1 MEKTFSDKEKM
12 FLRQT
17 DRLYHLEEI
26 NGKLELKF
34 VKFWQDSNVKIMSPD
49 SFKITSHSEGSV
61 KPCSAEWS
69 MTHNPAI
76 FTSCALSHDLVHD
89 SKNDITEWSIFV
101 PEGGDKRY
109 SKEQHLL
116 PLLRLPASAQCGV
129 KNIKIKINDNELV
142 LPVTLEQGEYLSIP
156 HDTKW
161 GCIYDAET
169 HNIKREFYLPQFNS
183 CWYLPNI
190 KRGQTNKV
198 ALVCDPI
205 EKGKSISL
213 ILNLRYWNDILPK

>member
-1 MEKTFSDKEKM
+1 
-12 FLRQT
+12 
-17 DRLYHLEEI
+17 
-26 NGKLELKF
+26 
-34 VKFWQDSNVKIMSPD
+34 
-49 SFKITSHSEGSV
+49 
-61 KPCSAEWS
+61 
-69 MTHNPAI
+69 
-76 FTSCALSHDLVHD
+76 
-89 SKNDITEWSIFV
+89 
-101 PEGGDKRY
+101 
-109 SKEQHLL
+109 
-116 PLLRLPASAQCGV
+116 
-129 KNIKIKINDNELV
+129 V

-156 HDTKW
+156 HDTRW